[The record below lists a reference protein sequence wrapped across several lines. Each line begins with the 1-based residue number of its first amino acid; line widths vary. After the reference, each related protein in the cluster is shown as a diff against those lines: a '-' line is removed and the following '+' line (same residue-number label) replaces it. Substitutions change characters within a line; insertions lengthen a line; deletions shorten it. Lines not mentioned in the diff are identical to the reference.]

1 MKRHKTKTDMVT
13 IVCMHDVEQNIVNR
27 TYDAKEKMR
36 RKKRR
41 QQERKQCADIVRGV
55 LVSSRDARN
64 KNEKEG

>member
-1 MKRHKTKTDMVT
+1 MQK
-13 IVCMHDVEQNIVNR
+13 
-27 TYDAKEKMR
+27 KMQ
-36 RKKRR
+36 RKKKR